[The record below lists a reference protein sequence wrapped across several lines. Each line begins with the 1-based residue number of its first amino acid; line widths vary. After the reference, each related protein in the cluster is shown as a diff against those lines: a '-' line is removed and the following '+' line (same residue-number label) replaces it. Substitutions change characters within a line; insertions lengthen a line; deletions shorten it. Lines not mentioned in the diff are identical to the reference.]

1 MNIGF
6 NTLKK
11 ILLMVTVSLVAFATK
26 AQTITVGTGTATNG
40 GTTVT
45 PYKTLWEDGRSQ
57 FLILASEL
65 LAAGAP
71 AGGNINNLA
80 FNVTATN
87 AQALNGFTIKIG
99 ATSVTA
105 LTATFQA
112 NGGFTTCYSANI
124 GATSAGWNTYTFTN
138 QFLWNGSSN
147 IIVEVCYDNAA
158 WSGNSTVQV
167 STTSFNSNTSSYTD
181 GVTGCVMTNNM
192 SVGTIRPNIRMN
204 LTPSAPCTAPP
215 TGGTATASST
225 NPCPA
230 DAVSFFVTGGTVGS
244 GATYQWQTSTDTI
257 NWNNIT
263 VGGTS
268 SIYTTTVTSPR
279 YFRRQV
285 TCSTQTAMS
294 SHILATPKQFFQ
306 CYCAAAPAYTGDS
319 DMGKVKLSL
328 GCKTILENGFDSP
341 ATFNNNATG
350 MFSDFTTT
358 VPAARLVKG
367 FSHDFELYYVSFGN
381 YYQAHF
387 NVFIDY
393 NRNGAFEANERVA
406 NVAGRPAGAGNKA
419 QPGLVS
425 FTVPLT
431 ADTGYTGMRIHMQEG
446 GNNASGPCGTFTSWG
461 EVEDYMIRIVNSP
474 DVSVS
479 SLVTPVNNQCGAD
492 PTKVIVQVK
501 NNSTTDTSF
510 YTTARTVITGSS
522 NITLNGAICRPIL
535 PGGVDTIEFPVTLNT
550 IAGGVYN
557 FRAYPNHLSDPNFN
571 NDTTSSSVT
580 ISPLPA
586 TPTVIKG
593 SSFTG
598 TFDQGTIA
606 QPDYVASNDTIF
618 YDLTPPIGFDNSTYG
633 SVWSAAI
640 TVKTYTGTNISNATL
655 IPPSGGNNAKVRIV
669 PLPSEVDSMYEFS
682 TRFYFIPSNC
692 DTTVKRM
699 VYVAPRPVSKF
710 ENTIS
715 CFGTATQF
723 TDSTTLVRGTVTYAW
738 DFGDAGA
745 ADTSV
750 EQNPSYLFSGPGSYT
765 VTLTTTSNLGYKNTF
780 TKLIQVGYTPVPSY
794 TYTNQ
799 CDGSPFSF
807 KNTSTIGGTQ
817 TTMTYTWDFLND
829 NTSATTTDASKTY
842 SGVGSYD
849 VKLTAKSVLNCQ
861 ASITKTVNVFPVPN
875 ADFSAG
881 DACTDKLTNLNNTS
895 TVQYG
900 NLGAYWTLGNGSN
913 STEKNPAVEYTTPG
927 TKSVKLVIT
936 TEFGCI
942 DSITK
947 TINVGV
953 TPATSFIA
961 QAVCAGDS
969 VVFSNTTTGTGTI
982 NSTWN
987 FGDGNT
993 LSSNSST
1000 VRNFYANSGSYT
1012 VTLNAASGSCQ
1023 KSVTK
1028 TVDVH
1033 PSPEADF
1040 STSGNAC
1047 FGAQTQFN
1055 NSSSGS
1061 GLGSVWHFGV
1071 ANATSTNTNPSYTYS
1086 SAGTFDVKLVVTND
1100 KGCADS
1106 LTQQVIVYA
1115 LPNSSFSK
1123 VYNTAPTS
1131 TMSRQR
1137 QVILTPADS
1146 NYFSYFWNMGDG
1158 TEYNQVKPVHNYLQD
1173 GKYYITLKV
1182 VDNRGCENNF
1192 LDSAI
1197 FNLASVA
1204 GLNATNNSVS
1214 VYPNPFKNSTNI
1226 SFVVAGKSHVSVKVY
1241 DMLGREV
1248 KALLD
1253 ETKESGLHTLEFNT
1267 SQITH
1272 RSSGYI
1278 IRVTIDG
1285 KSYTKQVVEIK

>member
-1 MNIGF
+1 M
-6 NTLKK
+6 KK
-11 ILLMVTVSLVAFATK
+11 IFLMLMALFSAISSWSQTTVT
-26 AQTITVGTGTATNG
+26 IGTATTASNSDAI
-40 GTTVT
+40 T
-45 PYKTLWEDGRSQ
+45 PYKTFWHDGRAQ
-57 FLILASEL
+57 FLITAAEIN
-65 LAAGAP
+65 AAGGYSA
-71 AGGNINNLA
+71 NITNMA
-80 FNVTATN
+80 FDVSTAQTQTLTN
-87 AQALNGFTIKIG
+87 FTIKLG
-99 ATSVTA
+99 HTTVTA
-105 LTATFQA
+105 LTGTFQSNA
-112 NGGFTTCYSANI
+112 AFTTCYTGNVTA
-124 GATSAGWNTYTFTN
+124 AAGWNTYTFTN
-138 QFLWNGSSN
+138 QFLWNGTSN
-147 IIVEVCYDNAA
+147 MIVEVCFDNTSYTTSSA
-158 WSGNSTVQV
+158 VRY
-167 STTSFNSNTSSYTD
+167 STTSFVSNTYFYSD
-181 GVTGCVMTNNM
+181 NATGCTATASGSNTTRANM
-192 SVGTIRPNIRMN
+192 RFNFAPN
-204 LTPSAPCTAPP
+204 TPCTAPP
-215 TGGTATASST
+215 TGGTASATST

-230 DAVSFFVTGGTVGS
+230 DVTMFSVSGGTTGS
-244 GATYQWQTSTDTI
+244 GLTYQWQSSTNNV
-257 NWNNIT
+257 NWSNIT
-263 VGGTS
+263 TAGTNS
-268 SIYTTTVTSPR
+268 VYNTNVTSPI
-279 YFRRQV
+279 YYRRQI
-285 TCSTQTAMS
+285 TCSTQVATS
-294 SHILATPKQFFQ
+294 SSIFVSPKQFFQ
-306 CYCAAAPAYTGDS
+306 CYCAAAPTYTGDS
-319 DMGKVKLSL
+319 DIGKVKLSL
-328 GCKTILENGFDSP
+328 GCKTILENGSDSP
-341 ATFNNNATG
+341 ATFNSNATG

-358 VPAARLVKG
+358 VPAPKLIKG
-367 FSHDFELYYVSFGN
+367 FSHDFELYYVSMGN

-406 NVAGRPAGAGNKA
+406 NVAGQTGGAGNRA
-419 QPGLVS
+419 RPGLVS

-446 GNNASGPCGTFTSWG
+446 GNNTTGPCGTFASWG

-479 SLVTPVNNQCGAD
+479 SLVTPVNNQCGAN
-492 PTKVIVQVK
+492 PTKIIVQVK

-510 YTTARTVITGSS
+510 YTTARTVVTGSA
-522 NITLNGAICRPIL
+522 NLTLNGAICRPIL

-550 IAGGVYN
+550 IAGGVYT
-557 FRAYPNHLSDPNFN
+557 FSAYPNHSSDPNFV
-571 NDTTSSSVT
+571 NDTTNSTVT

-586 TPTVIKG
+586 TPTVVKG
-593 SSFTG
+593 SFYNG
-598 TFDQGTIA
+598 TFDQGTLA
-606 QPDYVASNDTIF
+606 QPDFVASNDTIF
-618 YDLTPPIGFDNSTYG
+618 YDVTPPIGYTNATYG
-633 SVWSAAI
+633 SAWAPAI
-640 TVKTYTGTNISNATL
+640 SVKTFTGTNLSNATL
-655 IPPSGGNNAKVRIV
+655 IPPAGGNNAKVRIV

-699 VYVAPRPVSKF
+699 IYIAPRPVSKF
-710 ENTIS
+710 NNTIS

-738 DFGDAGA
+738 DFGDTGA

-750 EQNPSYLFSGPGSYT
+750 EQSPSYLFSGPGTYT

-780 TKLIQVGYTPVPSY
+780 TKVVQVGYTPVPAFS
-794 TYTNQ
+794 YTNQ

-807 KNTSTIGGTQ
+807 KNNSTIGGTQ
-817 TTMTYTWDFLND
+817 TTMSYTWDFLND
-829 NTSATTTDASKTY
+829 NTSSTVTDASKTY

-875 ADFSAG
+875 ADFTVG
-881 DACTDKLTNLNNTS
+881 DACTDKLTNLNNSS

-900 NLGAYWTLGNGSN
+900 DLGAYWTLGNGTN
-913 STEKNPAVEYTTPG
+913 STDKNPSVEYTTPG
-927 TKSVKLVIT
+927 TKSVRLVIT

-942 DSITK
+942 DSVTK
-947 TINVGV
+947 TITVGV
-953 TPATSFIA
+953 TPTTSFLT

-969 VVFSNTTTGTGTI
+969 VVFSNTTTGSGTI
-982 NSTWN
+982 NSNWN

-993 LSSNSST
+993 LVSNSAT
-1000 VRNFYANSGSYT
+1000 VRNLYANSGSYT
-1012 VTLNAASGSCQ
+1012 VTLNAANGNCQ

-1040 STSGNAC
+1040 STNGSAC
-1047 FGAQTQFN
+1047 FGSKTMFN
-1055 NSSSGS
+1055 NNSSGS
-1061 GLGSVWHFGV
+1061 GLNNVWHFGV
-1071 ANATSTNTNPSYTYS
+1071 ASATSTDANPSYTYS
-1086 SAGTFDVKLVVTND
+1086 SAGTFDVKLLVIND

-1123 VYNTAPTS
+1123 VYNTAPTP

-1137 QVILTPADS
+1137 QVLLSPADS
-1146 NYFSYFWNMGDG
+1146 NYFSYLWNMGDG

-1173 GKYYITLKV
+1173 GKYYITLRV

-1197 FNLASVA
+1197 FNLSSVA
-1204 GLNATNNSVS
+1204 GLSTVNNSVS
-1214 VYPNPFKNSTNI
+1214 VFPNPFKNSTNI
-1226 SFVVAGKSHVSVKVY
+1226 SFVLAGKSHVSIKVY

-1267 SQITH
+1267 SQITY